1 MINYVCNDRGGK
13 RSWSYA
19 GTRIGGG
26 NEKEVTVT
34 LLEGEEEEGVTGA
47 VLGGEEEG
55 VGGAGPDSERGGGG
69 SCAGRAVEA
78 NS

>member
-1 MINYVCNDRGGK
+1 MAGTMSGGGGK
-13 RSWSYA
+13 L
-19 GTRIGGG
+19 
-26 NEKEVTVT
+26 KEVTVGQ
-34 LLEGEEEEGVTGA
+34 LEGEEEGVTGA

-55 VGGAGPDSERGGGG
+55 VGGAGPDSERGGGD

>member
-1 MINYVCNDRGGK
+1 M
-13 RSWSYA
+13 
-19 GTRIGGG
+19 
-26 NEKEVTVT
+26 TVA

-47 VLGGEEEG
+47 VLGGEDEG
-55 VGGAGPDSERGGGG
+55 VGGAGLDSERSGGG

>member
-1 MINYVCNDRGGK
+1 M
-13 RSWSYA
+13 A
-19 GTRIGGG
+19 GAMSGGG
-26 NEKEVTVT
+26 NEKKVTVA

-47 VLGGEEEG
+47 MLGGEEEG
-55 VGGAGPDSERGGGG
+55 MGGAGPDSERGGGD